1 MSKLIIIRG
10 NSGSGKSTL
19 AKSLHDYYKDNSF
32 LINQDIIRKQ
42 MLNGDDDKTIDLLI
56 DLLKFGKENYEIT
69 ILEGILV
76 LRKYQRLFDEIEK
89 IFNSEDI
96 KAYYYDLSFEET
108 LKRHKTRVF
117 KNEFGEE
124 KMRSWFV
131 QRDYLNKFDEVKFD
145 ETVDINEAIRSI
157 VRQNI

>member
-89 IFNSEDI
+89 IFNNEDI

-108 LKRHKTRVF
+108 LKRHQTRAF

-157 VRQNI
+157 IR

>member
-108 LKRHKTRVF
+108 LKRHQMRAF

-124 KMRSWFV
+124 KMRSWFI

-157 VRQNI
+157 IR